1 MNIKWVSLFFVPL
14 AFGCAA
20 ATASP
25 PAAESCE
32 IRAIETPSGMLFES
46 VVYGMPGETGSYAV
60 SFERSG
66 SGGTSE
72 VRQDGDF
79 VIEESGEAVVS
90 VTEVNRGARDRFH
103 AHMTVE
109 SYSGS
114 YSCGL

>member
-14 AFGCAA
+14 AF
-20 ATASP
+20 
-25 PAAESCE
+25 ESCE
-32 IRAIETPSGMLFES
+32 IRALETPSGMLFES

>member
-1 MNIKWVSLFFVPL
+1 MNTKWTSLFFIPFV
-14 AFGCAA
+14 FGCAA

-25 PAAESCE
+25 PALDACE
-32 IRAIETPSGMLFES
+32 IRTIETPGGLRLES
-46 VVYGMPGETGSYAV
+46 VVYGAPGESGSYAM
-60 SFERSG
+60 SLERSG
-66 SGGTSE
+66 TGGTSE

-79 VIEESGEAVVS
+79 VIDETGEAIVS
-90 VTEVNRGARDRFH
+90 VTEVNRSGHDRFH